1 MEFNRTYNRQE
12 FVNFLQHS
20 FLPEDFIS
28 ATTPVEFRTKMK
40 YTTQAVKLGSSASL
54 DLVVYEVKHNSK
66 NDARVSLS
74 KEAFRLLADEMEDR
88 ALVVFV
94 PEDNSDNYRSRLL
107 KLRSKQKKIR
117 LVSHG
122 ITATH
127 ADIVISWGKALLIT
141 PPIST

>member
-94 PEDNSDNYRSRLL
+94 PEDNSDNYRFSL
-107 KLRSKQKKIR
+107 IE
-117 LVSHG
+117 
-122 ITATH
+122 ITLEAKEDSARITRNYSTH